1 MINQLLKLFLI
12 FLVASCATSPTGR
25 KQLMLISDKQVSG
38 MGVQSFNEMKTKI
51 PIETDAEINKYV
63 KCITDPIIRAQEGK
77 TSVTEWEVVV
87 FKDESANAFA
97 LPGGKIGVHT
107 GILKVAQ
114 TDSQL
119 ATVLGHEVG
128 HVMAHHGAERISQSV
143 ITQVGF
149 IGVNAFLSGKAIKGE
164 NRDLILAAL
173 GIGTQVAI
181 LLPYSRSHESEADQ
195 IGLDLMAQAGFDPK
209 QSVVLWENMKKASG
223 GKRPPEFFS
232 THPAEETR
240 IKNLNFQME
249 GALKTADKAHKSGN
263 NPRCKR
269 PKNI

>member
-1 MINQLLKLFLI
+1 MINNILKLFLI
-12 FLVASCATSPTGR
+12 FLVGSCATSPTGR
-25 KQLMLISDKQVSG
+25 KQLMLVSESQVSG
-38 MGVQSFNEMKTKI
+38 MGVQSFTEMKAKI
-51 PIETDAEINKYV
+51 PIETNAEINKYV
-63 KCITDPIIRAQEGK
+63 KCVTDPIIRAQEGK
-77 TSVTEWEVVV
+77 TNVTEWEVVV

-107 GILKVAQ
+107 GILKVAK

-128 HVMAHHGAERISQSV
+128 HVMARHGAERISQSV

-149 IGVNAFLSGKAIKGE
+149 IGVNAFLAGKAMKGE

-181 LLPYSRSHESEADQ
+181 LLPYSRTHESEADQ

-209 QSVVLWENMKKASG
+209 QSVVLWENMKEAAG

-240 IKNLNFQME
+240 IKNLNAEMPN
-249 GALKTADKAHKSGN
+249 ALRLSEEAHKSGN
-263 NPRCKR
+263 NPHCKR
-269 PKNI
+269 PKL